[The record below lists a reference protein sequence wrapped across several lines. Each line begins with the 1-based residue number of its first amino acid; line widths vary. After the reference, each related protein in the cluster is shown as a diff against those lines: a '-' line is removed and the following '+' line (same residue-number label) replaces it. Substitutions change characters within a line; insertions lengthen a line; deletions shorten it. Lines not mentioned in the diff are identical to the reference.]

1 MSIRIS
7 HDQNAPI
14 ASVELPILRP
24 LADYDLE
31 RIEMPTPRE
40 VDPLLASQGFKDL
53 LDEARSL
60 FEHECAGKALGIV
73 QLTGA
78 ICHDGGVHRPGLWLV
93 VRETGAR
100 GDQAM
105 TEGARTQVAAL
116 ARTLRETLGLG

>member
-7 HDQNAPI
+7 HDHNAPI
-14 ASVELPILRP
+14 AAVELPILRP
-24 LADYDLE
+24 LADYDLDQ
-31 RIEMPTPRE
+31 IEMPTPRD

-53 LDEARSL
+53 LDEVRGL
-60 FEHECAGKALGIV
+60 VERECAGNSLEII

-100 GDQAM
+100 GDQPM
-105 TEGARTQVAAL
+105 TEAARAQVTAIAGS
-116 ARTLRETLGLG
+116 LRDTLGLG